1 MIEWGAIG
9 LFVWFAIA
17 TALLFDFYNGV
28 NDAANSI
35 ATVVATRAL
44 PPVAAVL
51 MAAFFNF
58 AGAFLGTAVA
68 TTVGSGIVFPDVID
82 TALILGTVI
91 GGTVW
96 TAIASKYGIPIS
108 VSHALLGGLVG
119 AGLAKAGITAV
130 QWPTTTEIGASFRV
144 MFLGAALGIIAVM
157 LMMLAFRSRKVG
169 IGLLAGTVFGSA
181 TSLVYTI
188 LAGTLEIGK
197 VWGTVLFIF
206 YAPLVSFVL
215 SFLFVILLTWIV
227 RKVRPSST
235 NKWFRRLQLVSAS
248 AFSLGHGTNDAQKT
262 MGILAA
268 LLFANGVI
276 ATFAI
281 EWEIIVAAAT
291 MIALGTLIGGY
302 RVVRTMGHRLT
313 HLDPYQGF
321 AAETAGA
328 LNLFFLADNGVPAS
342 TTHTI
347 AGGIIGVGAT
357 KSVYA
362 VSWGLARNIMVAWIV
377 TIPVAAVIA
386 GLAYWGVAFALG
398 T

>member
-1 MIEWGAIG
+1 
-9 LFVWFAIA
+9 
-17 TALLFDFYNGV
+17 
-28 NDAANSI
+28 
-35 ATVVATRAL
+35 
-44 PPVAAVL
+44 
-51 MAAFFNF
+51 
-58 AGAFLGTAVA
+58 
-68 TTVGSGIVFPDVID
+68 
-82 TALILGTVI
+82 
-91 GGTVW
+91 
-96 TAIASKYGIPIS
+96 
-108 VSHALLGGLVG
+108 
-119 AGLAKAGITAV
+119 
-130 QWPTTTEIGASFRV
+130 
-144 MFLGAALGIIAVM
+144 M
-157 LMMLAFRSRKVG
+157 LMMLAFRSRKIG
-169 IGLLAGTVFGSA
+169 IGFLAGTVFGSA

-188 LAGTLEIGK
+188 LVGTLEIGK

-206 YAPLVSFVL
+206 YAPLVSFVI

-328 LNLFFLADNGVPAS
+328 LNLFFLADHGVPAS

-362 VSWGLARNIMVAWIV
+362 VSWGLARNIMVAWVV
-377 TIPVAAVIA
+377 TIPVAAVIS